1 MPAAAAVSGDGDVK
15 RSEMGMLVA
24 PRVARAMPP
33 YLAGDLM
40 PSSERAEAQ
49 AACHVALG
57 AAGRSLRQMLAHRTF
72 PPALARDIG
81 AALEKSLDG
90 APPCGGYGGWPLRP
104 KHGFRSL
111 SLPAD
116 LGPSSFP
123 KRFDMQ
129 RPA

>member
-1 MPAAAAVSGDGDVK
+1 
-15 RSEMGMLVA
+15 MLVA

-90 APPCGGYGGWPLRP
+90 APPCEGYGGWPLRP